1 MVLKLLFS
9 CCHNISHPDPLEGA
23 DQPKQRLSNVND
35 EVGEVDQPEEKED
48 DLDPADDGE
57 PSEEPHGASNEAQL
71 GLHLDLLLLLNLVKG
86 RRVKIDL
93 HQLQS
98 GFYLIT

>member
-57 PSEEPHGASNEAQL
+57 PSKEPHSASDE
-71 GLHLDLLLLLNLVKG
+71 
-86 RRVKIDL
+86 
-93 HQLQS
+93 
-98 GFYLIT
+98 T

>member
-9 CCHNISHPDPLEGA
+9 CRHNISLPDSEGA
-23 DQPKQRLSNVND
+23 DHPLEREKIAND

-57 PSEEPHGASNEAQL
+57 PSEEPHGASDEAQL
-71 GLHLDLLLLLNLVKG
+71 GLRLDLLVFLDVVEG
-86 RRVKIDL
+86 GRVKVDL
-93 HQLQS
+93 HQLKCRKRKKS
-98 GFYLIT
+98 I